1 MQKVEPTSI
10 YGRPIENIYISES
23 IFKGENKAI
32 SLLNLFYFQLNPIAS
47 TYLATNANTRRGL
60 KAT

>member
-23 IFKGENKAI
+23 IQYYYFDNKIICAI
-32 SLLNLFYFQLNPIAS
+32 FA
-47 TYLATNANTRRGL
+47 AL
-60 KAT
+60 KIRTICKAK